1 MTLQSERHVKLDN
14 QCNDVRTKPTNRGR
28 DPFTGINR
36 ACYRFILLQY
46 RGKRFRVSLQPE
58 RQQLPKHAVTKFPKL
73 ASDCE
78 FTHQNFEKFF
88 GKPTA
93 LRVQRQGKIVFKFW
107 NFSRRLHHSC
117 VWSWNGARR
126 RRQFSDNYLCV
137 CYKFERLLSR
147 GVAFPVTKRFSWCVG
162 VQKRW
167 VFLF

>member
-1 MTLQSERHVKLDN
+1 MTSER
-14 QCNDVRTKPTNRGR
+14 NRPIAAEIHSLASTVPVT
-28 DPFTGINR
+28 DSSYFSTAAN
-36 ACYRFILLQY
+36 
-46 RGKRFRVSLQPE
+46 VSELVCSQNGSNC
-58 RQQLPKHAVTKFPKL
+58 RNMRSQNSPKL